1 MYLAGPLLNWKVHV
15 HAQKYLLW
23 GRMRFIDPPASNIA
37 SEGREVTVYIPH
49 TLWQE
54 MLRGKASWFNQAL
67 PLLPCL
73 KRQESFICKTSEEL
87 PGRSY

>member
-37 SEGREVTVYIPH
+37 SEGRGVTVYIPH
-49 TLWQE
+49 SLAGNAQRQSLLVQSGTTI
-54 MLRGKASWFNQAL
+54 ASM
-67 PLLPCL
+67 
-73 KRQESFICKTSEEL
+73 S
-87 PGRSY
+87 